1 MKKTEP
7 ERFRMGIIGMGPVGS
22 TLAAHFI
29 EAGAFVVPCDID
41 PKRID
46 HIKKTGIQLKH
57 AINKS
62 IPVEEACYSVQELA
76 MYDLDLVVIAVKTTA
91 LNLVVKQLSEIASDK
106 MYVMCAQNG
115 IDNEQIAAKYFG
127 EKKTLRMVIN
137 YAGNMSDRNTVHVS
151 FFNPP
156 NYVAA
161 LLPQG
166 DHVAEKIRALLNSV
180 DLKTETPEDIQDY
193 VWEKAILNAS
203 LSGLCAITKRT
214 MQDVMSFSQT
224 QEMVESIIEESIIVA
239 ESEGIDLGKKFK
251 RFCIRYLKNAGH
263 HRPSM
268 LVDLENGQRTEI
280 DFLNGKIVEY
290 GRKHYLPTPINQAV
304 TALVHLLEKGSES

>member
-1 MKKTEP
+1 MAKAATGS
-7 ERFRMGIIGMGPVGS
+7 FRIGIIGMGPVGS

-46 HIKKTGIQLKH
+46 HIKETGIQLTNS
-57 AINKS
+57 IEKS
-62 IPVEEACYSVQELA
+62 IPVDEACYSLRELA
-76 MYDLDLVVIAVKTTA
+76 MYDLDLIVISVKSTA
-91 LNLVVKQLSEIASDK
+91 LEIVLKQLRETASHK

-115 IDNEQIAAKYFG
+115 IDNEQLAARYFG
-127 EKKTLRMVIN
+127 PQKTLRMVIN

-161 LLPQG
+161 LMPQG
-166 DHVAEKIRALLNSV
+166 HPTAQKITRLLNTV
-180 DLKTETPEDIQDY
+180 GLKTEIPDDIQNY

-203 LSGLCAITKRT
+203 LSGICAITKRT
-214 MQDVMSFSQT
+214 MLDVMSFPET
-224 QEMVESIIEESIIVA
+224 QEMVEAIIEESILA
-239 ESEGIDLGKKFK
+239 AKAEGIELEKNFK
-251 RFCIRYLKNAGH
+251 RYCITYLKNAGN

-268 LVDLENGQRTEI
+268 LIDMENGQKTEI

-290 GRKHYLPTPINQAV
+290 GRKHSVPTPINQAV
-304 TALVHLLEKGSES
+304 TALIHLMEKNQEN